1 MPWTLKKYKNNK
13 LMLSVYNRCCFKF
26 RVVLSLILFKSFI
39 NRHENFFTQILS
51 DIIYYSNILIQKNN
65 FLIPYFTK
73 SSFNFTKVTKTKE
86 K

>member
-51 DIIYYSNILIQKNN
+51 DIIYYSNILIKKKQL
-65 FLIPYFTK
+65 FDTLFY
-73 SSFNFTKVTKTKE
+73 
-86 K
+86 